1 MNFDSDEAIMKAIM
15 GGGGGGGAGD
25 IDAEL
30 DALEAEIQGDK
41 KKKGEDDELDDLEK
55 EFRGDSTGNNV
66 KFLHKLKIAQLM
78 IEKIYNHKISESID
92 CSKINL
98 RINKQSVINNLVK
111 VVNKLT
117 MPIIIIMYIVFVA
130 LDIGQEPY
138 YFCNIY

>member
-55 EFRGDSTGNNV
+55 E
-66 KFLHKLKIAQLM
+66 
-78 IEKIYNHKISESID
+78 
-92 CSKINL
+92 
-98 RINKQSVINNLVK
+98 
-111 VVNKLT
+111 
-117 MPIIIIMYIVFVA
+117 
-130 LDIGQEPY
+130 LDEEIGRAHV
-138 YFCNIY
+138 